1 MYGWTRNEYVFLF
14 RVGINQQTI
23 HSLLIQKTLLTGSSY
38 DMIISYMICNM
49 HSLSYI
55 AFFFFKC
62 SLLISGNSDILHQH
76 HLCRHQ
82 QSKVH
87 EPPSLV
93 GEKLASNCPTSHL
106 PETQIASK
114 TSSASS
120 AGCVTTRRKERV
132 ICHLLPLS
140 FVISELPFGVCCSGD
155 FFGG

>member
-38 DMIISYMICNM
+38 DVIIYYMICNM
-49 HSLSYI
+49 HSLWYI
-55 AFFFFKC
+55 AFFFFRC
-62 SLLISGNSDILHQH
+62 SGNSDILHQH

-87 EPPSLV
+87 HLWERNWLQIV
-93 GEKLASNCPTSHL
+93 QRAARHL

-114 TSSASS
+114 TSS